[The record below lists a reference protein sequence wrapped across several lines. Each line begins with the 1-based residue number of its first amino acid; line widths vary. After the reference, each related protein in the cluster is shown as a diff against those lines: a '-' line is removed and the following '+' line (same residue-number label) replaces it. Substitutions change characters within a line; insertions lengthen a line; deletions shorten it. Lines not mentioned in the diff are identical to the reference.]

1 MQSITWEEVLR
12 GDSIPVYLCF
22 PFFMTVLLAQP
33 CTLSSLLGSLCQG
46 VACQEGPAWPLTP
59 TMYLDNFPLS
69 LKKPVSAPNESH
81 NHSCDPATGSEC
93 PGSTDRAMPGTRVIL
108 GVRKENGWSS
118 QAISVTF
125 SCKLPRCSWTSWPVQ
140 HVGLTHSPTCA
151 QGNCVWMCKHSCVR
165 ARALGTRGREKP
177 DTVDSP
183 PSTVGAAHEDICSSG
198 FLLPQVIFSLTT
210 RYHKA
215 FGGFPFLDFLIGPF
229 FLMSFFLAQKKWSNS
244 HNHLLMMIKVAVNT
258 VSNWQFGRLK
268 IIIHLNACKLKH
280 VSTFLGHSQV
290 K

>member
-1 MQSITWEEVLR
+1 MHNITWEEVLR

-33 CTLSSLLGSLCQG
+33 CTFSSLLGSLCQG

-59 TMYLDNFPLS
+59 TMHLDNFPLS

-140 HVGLTHSPTCA
+140 HVGLTLPLVPKGIVCGCA
-151 QGNCVWMCKHSCVR
+151 NTPVWGHERWVQG
-165 ARALGTRGREKP
+165 AGRNQTQWTP
-177 DTVDSP
+177 HHP
-183 PSTVGAAHEDICSSG
+183 
-198 FLLPQVIFSLTT
+198 L
-210 RYHKA
+210 
-215 FGGFPFLDFLIGPF
+215 
-229 FLMSFFLAQKKWSNS
+229 
-244 HNHLLMMIKVAVNT
+244 
-258 VSNWQFGRLK
+258 
-268 IIIHLNACKLKH
+268 
-280 VSTFLGHSQV
+280 
-290 K
+290 